1 MNMESKIMEIEI
13 KLSLIV
19 HGKEGSR
26 IECGVTPQL
35 EWSEKPIKPILG
47 GLTSNAPEL
56 NYFLARGQSGDFL
69 PLPKIKTYDVVPRHP
84 P

>member
-1 MNMESKIMEIEI
+1 MVDD
-13 KLSLIV
+13 LPLTV
-19 HGKEGSR
+19 HGKEGFK
-26 IECGVTPQL
+26 TD

-47 GLTSNAPEL
+47 GLTSNTSEL